1 MKKQLIKPKA
11 KNQSDEY
18 GNVMLE
24 LALIMPLFLLLL
36 SGIVQFGF
44 ILNAKVAVNSAS
56 YEASRAATLADN
68 PEQAAISSIED
79 YAKSTLPGWS
89 FSDRL
94 KAKINISGTDP
105 GDTVSVQVVYRI
117 PVFFA
122 KVFPFSPDGNAYTD
136 IIGESV
142 MQIEEK
148 E

>member
-1 MKKQLIKPKA
+1 MKKQLKEYNTK
-11 KNQSDEY
+11 KKSDEY

-24 LALIMPLFLLLL
+24 LALVMPLFLLLL
-36 SGIVQFGF
+36 SGIIQFGF

-56 YEASRAATLADN
+56 YEASRTATLADN
-68 PEQAAISSIED
+68 PEQAAIQSIED

-89 FSDRL
+89 FDNRL
-94 KAKINISGTDP
+94 KARISISGSDP
-105 GDTVSVQVVYRI
+105 GDTVSVQVVYKI

-122 KVFPFSPDGNAYTD
+122 KIFPFSPDGNAYTD
-136 IIGESV
+136 IVGESV

>member
-1 MKKQLIKPKA
+1 MKKQLKKSKA
-11 KNQSDEY
+11 KNQSGEY
-18 GNVMLE
+18 GNIMLE
-24 LALIMPLFLLLL
+24 LALIMPLLLLLL
-36 SGIVQFGF
+36 SGIIQFGF

-68 PEQAAISSIED
+68 PEQAAIQSIED

-89 FSDRL
+89 LSDRL
-94 KAKINISGTDP
+94 KVKINISGTDP
-105 GDTVSVQVVYRI
+105 GGTVSVQVVYKI

-122 KVFPFSPDGNAYTD
+122 KVFPFSSDGNAYTD
-136 IIGESV
+136 VVGESV

>member
-1 MKKQLIKPKA
+1 MKKKLLKYKV
-11 KNQSDEY
+11 KNQSGEY

-24 LALIMPLFLLLL
+24 IALIMPLFLLLL

-44 ILNAKVAVNSAS
+44 ILNAKIAVNSAS

-68 PEQAAISSIED
+68 PEQAAIQSIED
-79 YAKSTLPGWS
+79 YAKSNLPGWS
-89 FSDRL
+89 FDDRL
-94 KAKINISGTDP
+94 KTNIDISGTNP
-105 GDTVSVQVVYRI
+105 GDIVRVQVVYRV

-122 KVFPFSPDGNAYTD
+122 KIFPFSPDGNAYTD
-136 IIGESV
+136 IVGESV

>member
-1 MKKQLIKPKA
+1 MKRHLKKFKT

-68 PEQAAISSIED
+68 PEQAAIQSIED

-89 FSDRL
+89 FGDRL
-94 KAKINISGTDP
+94 NAKINISGSDP
-105 GDTVSVQVVYRI
+105 GDTVNVQVVYRI

-122 KVFPFSPDGNAYTD
+122 KIFPFSPNGNAYTD
-136 IIGESV
+136 IVGESV